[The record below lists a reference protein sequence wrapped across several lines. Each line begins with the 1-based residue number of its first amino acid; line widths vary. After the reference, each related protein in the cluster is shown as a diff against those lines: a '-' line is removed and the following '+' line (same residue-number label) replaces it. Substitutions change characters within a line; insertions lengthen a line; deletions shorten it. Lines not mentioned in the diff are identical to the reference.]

1 MFIDTHC
8 HISKEYFDDI
18 PNLIDKIVK
27 SGVNKVIVNGC
38 DMKSNLEVLE
48 LVEKY
53 DIVYGAL
60 GFHPTELDDFSDE
73 QLIWLEK
80 NINNK
85 KIVAIG
91 EIGLDYHYDNTDKVK
106 QKEVFEKQLQIAS
119 KYHKPVIVHSRDA
132 INDTYN
138 IISKYNVIGSL
149 HCFSSSKEMAER
161 FIKLGF
167 YIGIGGVCTY
177 KNAKEIKE
185 VIKAID
191 LEYIILETDTP
202 YLSPEPVRKE
212 KNTPCNIPIIAS
224 YIASLKDVDLS
235 IVSKVTSAN
244 ASRLFDFFQE
254 IW

>member
-91 EIGLDYHYDNTDKVK
+91 EI
-106 QKEVFEKQLQIAS
+106 
-119 KYHKPVIVHSRDA
+119 
-132 INDTYN
+132 
-138 IISKYNVIGSL
+138 
-149 HCFSSSKEMAER
+149 
-161 FIKLGF
+161 
-167 YIGIGGVCTY
+167 
-177 KNAKEIKE
+177 
-185 VIKAID
+185 
-191 LEYIILETDTP
+191 
-202 YLSPEPVRKE
+202 
-212 KNTPCNIPIIAS
+212 
-224 YIASLKDVDLS
+224 
-235 IVSKVTSAN
+235 
-244 ASRLFDFFQE
+244 
-254 IW
+254 

>member
-38 DMKSNLEVLE
+38 DMKSNFEVLE

-224 YIASLKDVDLS
+224 YIASLKDIDLS

-254 IW
+254 I

>member
-38 DMKSNLEVLE
+38 DMNSNLEVLE

-60 GFHPTELDDFSDE
+60 GFHPTELGDFSDE

-138 IISKYNVIGSL
+138 IISKYNVVGSL

-212 KNTPCNIPIIAS
+212 KNTPCNIPTIAS

-235 IVSKVTSAN
+235 IVSKVTTAN

-254 IW
+254 I

>member
-18 PNLIDKIVK
+18 PNLIDNIVK

-38 DMKSNLEVLE
+38 DMKSNFEVLE

-91 EIGLDYHYDNTDKVK
+91 EIVLDYHYDNTDKVK

-254 IW
+254 I

>member
-18 PNLIDKIVK
+18 PNLIAKIVK

-38 DMKSNLEVLE
+38 DMKSNLEVLK

-254 IW
+254 I

>member
-38 DMKSNLEVLE
+38 DMKSNFEVLE

-235 IVSKVTSAN
+235 IVSRVTSAN
-244 ASRLFDFFQE
+244 ASRLFDFFQK
-254 IW
+254 I

>member
-235 IVSKVTSAN
+235 IVSRVTSAN
-244 ASRLFDFFQE
+244 ASRLFDFFQ
-254 IW
+254 

>member
-18 PNLIDKIVK
+18 PNLIAKIVK

-38 DMKSNLEVLE
+38 DMKSNLEVLK

-244 ASRLFDFFQE
+244 ASRLFDFFQK
-254 IW
+254 I

>member
-38 DMKSNLEVLE
+38 DMNSNLEVLE

-138 IISKYNVIGSL
+138 VISKYNVVGSL

-235 IVSKVTSAN
+235 IVSKVTTAN

-254 IW
+254 I

>member
-18 PNLIDKIVK
+18 PNLIDNIVK

-38 DMKSNLEVLE
+38 DMKSNLEVLK

-254 IW
+254 I

>member
-73 QLIWLEK
+73 QLFWLEK

-132 INDTYN
+132 ISDTYN

-254 IW
+254 I

>member
-18 PNLIDKIVK
+18 PNLIDNIVK

-235 IVSKVTSAN
+235 IVSRVTSAN

-254 IW
+254 I

>member
-38 DMKSNLEVLE
+38 DMNSNLEVLE

-254 IW
+254 I